1 MIDKIFNQ
9 LAATSSRLEK
19 EAILTANKNNS
30 VLRWACF
37 LALDPFTNFYIRKIP
52 KYKTGI
58 GPYTSLQYALDKL
71 FALSTRQVTGNAAI
85 EYLTKLLEELEPEDA
100 KVIERVIEKDL
111 RCGVSEATANKIW
124 PGLVLTYPCM
134 LASGYEDKL
143 VNKITWPANVQ
154 LKLDGMRFNAIVDG
168 KKKTVEFRSRN
179 GKLLNLLSELEQ
191 EFLAIA
197 GNDDVVFDGELNV
210 MDNDTLQFMPR
221 QIGNGILSK
230 AQKGTLTQGD
240 AALIHAT
247 VWDWIP
253 YADFKIGVS
262 TIPYRM
268 RLNSLFSTMDG
279 TGFSD
284 KTEYRVGKVHKVWN
298 KNVDSLEE
306 AQKEFEHLLGEGQEG
321 IILKDLN
328 GHWEDRRAK
337 HQIKFKGELECD
349 LMCVDWVEGTGKNA
363 GRLGAL
369 VLESSDGKIKVNVGT
384 GFTDNDRD
392 SISKKVIGRVIA
404 IKYNGR
410 IVDQKSGVSSLFLPV
425 FIEIRND
432 KDKADSSKSVK

>member
-1 MIDKIFNQ
+1 MVDSIFNQ

-19 EAILTANKNNS
+19 EAILTANKNNAI
-30 VLRWACF
+30 LKQACF

-52 KYKTGI
+52 KYKTDV
-58 GPYTSLQYALDKL
+58 GPYDTLQHALDRL
-71 FALSTRQVTGNAAI
+71 FALSIRQKTGNAAI
-85 EYLTKLLEELEPEDA
+85 EYLTMILQSLDHDDA

-111 RCGVSEATANKIW
+111 RCGVSEATINKIW
-124 PGLVLTYPCM
+124 PQLVPTYPCM

-154 LKLDGMRFNAIVDG
+154 LKLDGMRFNAIVKNG
-168 KKKTVEFRSRN
+168 SVEFRSRN
-179 GKLLNLLSELEQ
+179 GKLLNLLGQLEQ

-197 GNDDVVFDGELNV
+197 GNDEVVFDGELNV

-230 AQKGTLTQGD
+230 AQKGTLTLGD

-253 YADFKIGVS
+253 YEDFLRS
-262 TIPYRM
+262 ECSMPYRM
-268 RLNSLFSTMDG
+268 RLNSLFSSMDNAAYE
-279 TGFSD
+279 
-284 KTEYRVGKVHKVWN
+284 KNEHRVGKVHKVWN
-298 KNVDSLEE
+298 KDVSNIQE
-306 AQKEFEHLLGEGQEG
+306 AQDMFEELLGDGQEG
-321 IILKDLN
+321 IILKDLFSK
-328 GHWEDRRAK
+328 WEDKRAK

-369 VLESSDGKIKVNVGT
+369 VLESACGKIKVNVGT
-384 GFTDNDRD
+384 GFTDYDRNKITKD
-392 SISKKVIGRVIA
+392 VVGKVIS

-410 IVDQKSGVSSLFLPV
+410 IVDQRTGVSSLFLPV
-425 FIEIRND
+425 FIEVRND
-432 KDKADSSKSVK
+432 KSGADNSKTIK

>member
-1 MIDKIFNQ
+1 MVDSIFNQ

-19 EAILTANKNNS
+19 EAILTANKDNAILER
-30 VLRWACF
+30 VCF
-37 LALDPFTNFYIRKIP
+37 LALDPFINFYIRKIP
-52 KYKTGI
+52 KYNTDV
-58 GPYTSLQYALDKL
+58 GPYVALQQALEDL
-71 FALSTRQVTGNAAI
+71 LPLSTRAVTGNAAI
-85 EYLTKLLEELEPEDA
+85 EHLTNVLKNLEPEDA

-111 RCGVSEATANKIW
+111 RCGVSEATVNKIW
-124 PGLVLTYPCM
+124 PGLIATYPCM

-143 VNKITWPANVQ
+143 VSKITWPANVQ
-154 LKLDGMRFNAIVDG
+154 LKLDGMRFNAIVKNG
-168 KKKTVEFRSRN
+168 SVEFRSRN
-179 GKLLNLLSELEQ
+179 GKILNLLGQLEQ

-230 AQKGTLTQGD
+230 AQKGTLTLGD

-253 YADFKIGVS
+253 YEDFLRS
-262 TIPYRM
+262 ECSMPYRM
-268 RLNSLFSTMDG
+268 RLNSLFSSMDNAA
-279 TGFSD
+279 FE
-284 KTEYRVGKVHKVWN
+284 KNEHRVGKVHKVWN
-298 KNVDSLEE
+298 KDVSNIQE
-306 AQKEFEHLLGEGQEG
+306 AQDMFEELLGDGQEG
-321 IILKDLN
+321 IILKDLFSK
-328 GHWEDRRAK
+328 WEDKRAK

-369 VLESSDGKIKVNVGT
+369 VLESACGKIKVNVGT
-384 GFTDNDRD
+384 GFTDYDRNKITKD
-392 SISKKVIGRVIA
+392 VVGKVIS

-410 IVDQKSGVSSLFLPV
+410 IVDQRTGVSSLFLPV
-425 FIEIRND
+425 FIEVRND
-432 KDKADSSKSVK
+432 KSVADNSKVIR

>member
-1 MIDKIFNQ
+1 MINTIFND

-19 EAILTANKNNS
+19 EAILTANKSNA

-58 GPYTSLQYALDKL
+58 GPYTSLQHALDKL
-71 FALSTRQVTGNAAI
+71 FALSARQVTGNAGI
-85 EYLTKLLEELEPEDA
+85 EFLTKVLEELEPEDA
-100 KVIERVIEKDL
+100 LVIERVIEKDL
-111 RCGVSEATANKIW
+111 RCGVSEATVNKIW
-124 PGLVLTYPCM
+124 PNLVPTYPCM

-143 VNKITWPANVQ
+143 INKITWPANVQ
-154 LKLDGMRFNAIVDG
+154 LKLDGMRFNAIVKG
-168 KKKTVEFRSRN
+168 GTVEFRSRN
-179 GKLLNLLSELEQ
+179 GKLLNLLGQLEQ

-197 GNDDVVFDGELNV
+197 GDDEVVFDGELNV
-210 MDNDTLQFMPR
+210 MDTDTYQFMAR

-230 AQKGTLTQGD
+230 AQKGTLTYGD

-253 YADFKIGVS
+253 YADFLKGEC
-262 TIPYRM
+262 TMPYRTRM
-268 RLNSLFSTMDG
+268 NSLFSTMDG
-279 TGFSD
+279 APYEKD
-284 KTEYRVGKVHKVWN
+284 QYRVGKVHKVWN
-298 KNVDSLEE
+298 ENVNSLEE
-306 AQKEFEHLLGEGQEG
+306 AQRRFEQLLSQGQEG

-328 GHWEDRRAK
+328 AHWEDKRAK

-349 LMCVDWVEGTGKNA
+349 LVCVDWVEGTGKNA

-369 VLESSDGKIKVNVGT
+369 VLESSDGNVKVNVGT
-384 GFTDNDRD
+384 GFTDSDRNK
-392 SISKKVIGRVIA
+392 ITKKVIGKIVS

-410 IVDQKSGVSSLFLPV
+410 IVDQKTGVSSLFLPV
-425 FIEIRND
+425 FVEVRHD
-432 KDKADSSKSVK
+432 KDQADASKNIK

>member
-1 MIDKIFNQ
+1 MVDNIFNQ

-19 EAILTANKNNS
+19 EAILTANKNNA

-58 GPYTSLQYALDKL
+58 GPYISLQHALDKL

-85 EYLTKLLEELEPEDA
+85 EFLTKILEELEPEDA
-100 KVIERVIEKDL
+100 KVVERVIEKDL
-111 RCGVSEATANKIW
+111 RCGVSEATVNKIW
-124 PGLVLTYPCM
+124 PNLIPTYPCM
-134 LASGYEDKL
+134 LASGYEEKL

-179 GKLLNLLSELEQ
+179 GKLLNLLGELEQ

-210 MDNDTLQFMPR
+210 MDTETYQFMAR

-253 YADFKIGVS
+253 YADFKVGVS
-262 TIPYRM
+262 TIPYRI
-268 RLNSLFSTMDG
+268 RLNSLFSTMDSSI
-279 TGFSD
+279 FKD
-284 KTEYRVGKVHKVWN
+284 KDEHRVGKVHKVWN
-298 KNVDSLEE
+298 ENVNTLAE
-306 AQKEFEHLLGEGQEG
+306 AQERFEQLLSEGQEG

-328 GHWEDRRAK
+328 AHWEDKRAK

-349 LMCVDWVEGTGKNA
+349 LVCVDWVEGTGKNA

-369 VLESSDGKIKVNVGT
+369 VLESSDGAIKVNVGT
-384 GFTDNDRD
+384 GFTDHDRD
-392 SISKKVIGRVIA
+392 AITNKVIGKVIA

-410 IVDQKSGVSSLFLPV
+410 IVDTRTGVSSLFLPV
-425 FIEIRND
+425 FVEVRND
-432 KDKADSSKSVK
+432 KDVADHSKNVE

>member
-1 MIDKIFNQ
+1 MVDSIFNQ

-19 EAILTANKNNS
+19 EAILTANKSNA

-58 GPYTSLQYALDKL
+58 GPYTSLQYALDRL

-85 EYLTKLLEELEPEDA
+85 EFLTNILEELEPEDA
-100 KVIERVIEKDL
+100 KVVERVIEKDL
-111 RCGVSEATANKIW
+111 RCGVSEATVNKIW
-124 PGLVLTYPCM
+124 PSLVPTYPCM
-134 LASGYEDKL
+134 LASGYEEKL
-143 VNKITWPANVQ
+143 INKITWPANVQ

-179 GKLLNLLSELEQ
+179 GKLLNLLGELEQ

-210 MDNDTLQFMPR
+210 MDTETYQFMAR

-253 YADFKIGVS
+253 YADFKVGVS
-262 TIPYRM
+262 TIPYRI
-268 RLNSLFSTMDG
+268 RLNSLFSTMDSSK
-279 TGFSD
+279 FKD
-284 KTEYRVGKVHKVWN
+284 KDEYRVGKVHKVWN
-298 KNVDSLEE
+298 ENVNTLAE
-306 AQKEFEHLLGEGQEG
+306 AQERFEQLLSEGQEG

-328 GHWEDRRAK
+328 AHWEDKRAK

-349 LMCVDWVEGTGKNA
+349 LVCVDWVEGTGKNA

-369 VLESSDGKIKVNVGT
+369 VLESSDGKVKVSVGT
-384 GFTDNDRD
+384 GFTDLDRD
-392 SISKKVIGRVIA
+392 RISKKVIGKVIA

-410 IVDQKSGVSSLFLPV
+410 VVDQRTGVCSLFLPV
-425 FIEIRND
+425 FIEVRED
-432 KDKADSSKSVK
+432 KDRADSSKNIK